1 MFKAWQI
8 HAEGRPTEVM
18 RAAMLEP
25 KPLGPGQLRVRV
37 AAAALGL
44 PDYFMCTG
52 QYPANPKDGPFTP
65 GGEVV
70 GTVSERGPGTSTP
83 VGTRVL
89 GMTEFWSG
97 HGSLAESCIV
107 REDEINLAPDFLSDE
122 AAAGL
127 RIAYHTGWLGVVRNG
142 RAKPGEILLV
152 LGAAGG
158 TGAAAVLL
166 GKAAGCRVIAVA
178 GSDEKIAYCRDLGA
192 DDVIDRRSES
202 VPEAVMRLTGGHGA
216 DLIYDPVG
224 GDAGEEAFEAIAQ
237 EGRFLLVGW
246 ACGRWPAIEAW
257 KTLIKNSSL
266 VGVFAGRSF
275 GADVHR
281 EIHDG
286 LMAWYR
292 DGKIR
297 SLTSRVIGFDEVPAA
312 IEELPSTTRLG
323 RTAMVLPG

>member
-1 MFKAWQI
+1 MFRAWQI
-8 HAEGRPTEVM
+8 HAEGKPTAVM
-18 RAAMLEP
+18 RAAEITP
-25 KPLGPGQLRVRV
+25 QPLGPGELRVKV

-70 GTVSERGPGTSTP
+70 GLVTENGPETSTP
-83 VGTRVL
+83 IGTRVV
-89 GMTEFWSG
+89 GMTEFWRG
-97 HGSLAESCIV
+97 FGSLAESCIV
-107 REDEINLAPDFLSDE
+107 REDEVNPAPDFLTDE

-142 RAKPGEILLV
+142 RAKPGETLLV

-158 TGAAAVLL
+158 AGAAAVLL

-178 GSDEKIAYCRDLGA
+178 GGDEKIAYCRALGA
-192 DDVIDRRSES
+192 DEVIDRRTIE
-202 VPEAVMRLTGGHGA
+202 VAAEVMRLSQGHGA

-257 KTLIKNSSL
+257 KTLIRNSSL

-281 EIHDG
+281 DIHDG
-286 LMAWYR
+286 LMAWWR
-292 DGKIR
+292 EGKIR
-297 SLTSRVIGFDEVPAA
+297 SLTTRVIGFDDVPAA
-312 IEELPSTTRLG
+312 IEELPSATQLG
-323 RTAMVLPG
+323 RTVLKF

>member
-8 HAEGRPTEVM
+8 HAEGKPTEVM
-18 RAAMLEP
+18 CSAVLSEP
-25 KPLGPGQLRVRV
+25 PLGAGELRVEV

-70 GTVSERGPGTSTP
+70 GRVIETGPGTTTP

-89 GMTEFWSG
+89 GMTEFWRG
-97 HGSLAESCIV
+97 FGSLAETCIV
-107 REDEINLAPDFLSDE
+107 REDEVNPAPDFISDE

-127 RIAYHTGWLGVVRNG
+127 RIAFHTGWLGVVRNG
-142 RAKPGEILLV
+142 RAKPGDVLLV

-158 TGAAAVLL
+158 TGAAAILL
-166 GKAAGCRVIAVA
+166 GKACGCRVIAVA
-178 GSDEKIAYCRDLGA
+178 GSDAKVAYCRELGA
-192 DDVIDRRSES
+192 DDVIDRRAGKVAEQ
-202 VPEAVMRLTGGHGA
+202 VMSLTGGHGA

-224 GDAGEEAFEAIAQ
+224 GEAGEEAFEAIAM

-246 ACGRWPAIEAW
+246 ACGRWPNIEGW
-257 KTLIKNSSL
+257 KTLIRNSSL

-286 LMAWYR
+286 LMTWYR
-292 DGKIR
+292 EGKIR
-297 SLTSRVIGFDEVPAA
+297 SLTSRIIGFDDVPAA
-312 IEELPSTTRLG
+312 VEALSGDQLG
-323 RTAMVLPG
+323 RTVMMLKR

>member
-1 MFKAWQI
+1 MFRAWRV
-8 HAEGRPTEVM
+8 HGSGKPTEVL
-18 RAAMLEP
+18 RAGMVDLPALQ
-25 KPLGPGQLRVRV
+25 PGELRIKV

-44 PDYFMCTG
+44 PDVFMCTG

-70 GTVSERGPGTSTP
+70 GTVIAKGPGATTSI
-83 VGTRVL
+83 GARVL
-89 GMTEFWSG
+89 GMTEFWRG
-97 HGSLAESCIV
+97 YGSLGEECIV
-107 REDEINLAPDFLSDE
+107 REDEVNPAPDYLSDE

-127 RIAYHTGWLGVVRNG
+127 RIAFHTGWLGVIRNG
-142 RAKPGEILLV
+142 RAKPGDILLV

-158 TGAAAVLL
+158 TGAAAILL

-178 GSDEKIAYCRDLGA
+178 GSDEKIAYCRELGA
-192 DDVIDRRSES
+192 DDVIDRRTQE
-202 VPEAVMRLTGGHGA
+202 VAETVRNLTGGHGA
-216 DLIYDPVG
+216 DMIYDPVG
-224 GDAGEEAFEAIAQ
+224 GEAGEEAFEAIAQ

-286 LMAWYR
+286 LMEWYR
-292 DGKIR
+292 AGKIK
-297 SLTSRVIGFDEVPAA
+297 SLTTRVISFDEVPKALDQ
-312 IEELPSTTRLG
+312 LPSATQLG
-323 RTAMVLPG
+323 RTVLKF

>member
-1 MFKAWQI
+1 MFRAWQI
-8 HAEGRPTEVM
+8 HAEGKPTEVM
-18 RAAMLEP
+18 RAADIEAQ
-25 KPLGPGQLRVRV
+25 PLGPGELRVKV

-70 GTVSERGPGTSTP
+70 GRVTETGPGTSTP

-89 GMTEFWSG
+89 GMTEFWRG
-97 HGSLAESCIV
+97 FGSLAESCIV
-107 REDEINLAPDFLSDE
+107 REDEVNPAPDFLDDE

-127 RIAYHTGWLGVVRNG
+127 RIAFHTGWLGVIRNG
-142 RAKPGEILLV
+142 RARPGETLLV

-158 TGAAAVLL
+158 TGAAAVML

-178 GSDEKIAYCRDLGA
+178 GGDEKIAYCRNLGA
-192 DDVIDRRSES
+192 DDVIDRRTVN
-202 VPEAVMRLTGGHGA
+202 VPEAVMRLTGGRGA
-216 DLIYDPVG
+216 DMIYDPVG
-224 GDAGEEAFEAIAQ
+224 GEAGEEAFEAIAQ

-257 KTLIKNSSL
+257 KTLIRNSSL

-292 DGKIR
+292 EGKIG
-297 SLTSRVIGFDEVPAA
+297 SLTTRVIGFDDVPAA
-312 IEELPSTTRLG
+312 IEALPGAGQLG
-323 RTAMVLPG
+323 RTVLRF